1 MKQIV
6 AFGASSSKK
15 SINKDL
21 ASYAALAIENANVL
35 ILDLNDFEMPIYSID
50 YENDHGIP
58 EKAFKFKEKIKT
70 ADGIIISFAEHNS
83 VYTAAFKN
91 IFDWI
96 SRIEKVVW
104 YNKPMFLLSTSDGDR
119 GAKTVLQI
127 AHNRMSFG
135 NPHKIPTFS
144 LPNFKMNFDKNK
156 GITDNHLNDE
166 FQKALKVF
174 ISNL

>member
-21 ASYAALAIENANVL
+21 ASYAASVIEDANVL
-35 ILDLNDFEMPIYSID
+35 LLDLNDFEMPIYSID
-50 YENDHGIP
+50 YENDYGIP
-58 EKAFKFKEKIKT
+58 EKAFKFKEKLKT

-104 YNKPMFLLSTSDGDR
+104 FNKPMFLLSTSDGDR

-127 AHNRMSFG
+127 AYNRMSFG

-144 LPNFKMNFDKNK
+144 LPNFKKNFDKNN
-156 GITDNHLNDE
+156 GILDIDLNDE
-166 FQKALKVF
+166 FQNALKVF